1 MANDLLLNEALLRQL
16 VAQLIEGTALFSPE
30 GMRPRQ
36 RPVTPPQTVTVGRP
50 LSEAT
55 PVAPLTCDYCPTCLI
70 DLLTN
75 PEATVVCLDPV
86 EILVRCS
93 CGRLDRVGAWLYT

>member
-1 MANDLLLNEALLRQL
+1 MANDLLLHEALLRQL
-16 VAQLIEGTALFSPE
+16 VAQLLAHPAFSPE

-55 PVAPLTCDYCPTCLI
+55 PVVPLTFDYCPTCLI

-93 CGRLDRVGAWLYT
+93 CGRLDRVGAWLYM